1 MHKDGSPA
9 TSTPDADNWYL
20 VRTKPHKERWVRDQL
35 AGISIEIFLPLLR
48 THRRHKTILAPL
60 FPCYLFARF
69 DLRNNYFSVKY
80 TPGVQGLVSAGRE
93 PLAVPA
99 AIVEELGRRGQDG
112 VVELP
117 PRAFGHGER
126 VKVVEGPFRG
136 FEAIFERYFSS
147 SERVA
152 ILLDAVESQ
161 GVRIVL
167 PVEFVGESN

>member
-9 TSTPDADNWYL
+9 TSTPDARNWYL

-35 AGISIEIFLPLLR
+35 VGIAIEIFLPLLR
-48 THRRHKTILAPL
+48 THRRRQTILAPL

-69 DLRNNYFSVKY
+69 DLRDNYFTLKY

-117 PRAFGHGER
+117 TRAFSHGEL
-126 VKVVEGPFRG
+126 VKVVEGPFKG

-152 ILLDAVESQ
+152 ILLGVVESQ
-161 GVRIVL
+161 GVRVVL
-167 PVEFVGESN
+167 PAAFVGESS

>member
-1 MHKDGSPA
+1 M
-9 TSTPDADNWYL
+9 
-20 VRTKPHKERWVRDQL
+20 RDQL
-35 AGISIEIFLPLLR
+35 AGFSIDIFLPLLR

-93 PLAVPA
+93 PLAVPT

-117 PRAFGHGER
+117 PRAFGRGER

-136 FEAIFERYFSS
+136 FEAIFERYLSS

-152 ILLDAVESQ
+152 VLLDAIESQ
-161 GVRIVL
+161 GVRVVL

>member
-1 MHKDGSPA
+1 M
-9 TSTPDADNWYL
+9 PDADNWYL
-20 VRTKPHKERWVRDQL
+20 VRTKPHKELWVRDQL
-35 AGISIEIFLPLLR
+35 AAFSTEIFLPLLR
-48 THRRHKTILAPL
+48 THRRRKTIVAPL

-99 AIVEELGRRGQDG
+99 AIIEELARRGKDG
-112 VVELP
+112 AVELP
-117 PRAFGHGER
+117 PKAFGRGER
-126 VKVVEGPFRG
+126 VRVVEGPFRG

-152 ILLDAVESQ
+152 ILLDAVASQ
-161 GVRIVL
+161 GVRVVL
-167 PVEFVGESN
+167 PAEFVSESQ